1 MFMPTLFDR
10 DFFDDFFD
18 DPFFNN
24 KDMRKLEKKMYGHR
38 AENIMKTDVKEKDDA
53 YEMKVELPGF
63 KKENIKVS
71 LEDGYLTIY
80 AEKGN
85 TDENEGKFLRR
96 ERYAGA
102 CKRTFYVGD
111 EIHEDQIKAEFKHG
125 VLKIDLPKKVTQPEI
140 EENKYIA
147 IE

>member
-102 CKRTFYVGD
+102 CKKDVSTSEMRFM
-111 EIHEDQIKAEFKHG
+111 EDQIKAEFKHG
-125 VLKIDLPKKVTQPEI
+125 VLKTISLRK
-140 EENKYIA
+140 
-147 IE
+147 